1 MTNGRLDHLAAAQYC
16 NHNIATALIP
26 LLFQRLNENHTF
38 IFIIRLGISM
48 SGKIVPFPG
57 SRADANCTLSPL
69 RPPRSGRRLSSQVRV
84 QIERMADLLE
94 ELEAISDHSSEL
106 SPAMQARVRD
116 SISKAALIV
125 QSCGQAK
132 RAPGVVE
139 DEGDPQPHV
148 DREVLERVFQSWEP
162 HP

>member
-1 MTNGRLDHLAAAQYC
+1 
-16 NHNIATALIP
+16 
-26 LLFQRLNENHTF
+26 
-38 IFIIRLGISM
+38 M
-48 SGKIVPFPG
+48 SGTIVPFPG
-57 SRADANCTLSPL
+57 SRADANRTFCTL
-69 RPPRSGRRLSSQVRV
+69 RPHGRRLSSRVRA
-84 QIERMADLLE
+84 QIERIADLLE

-106 SPAMQARVRD
+106 SPAMQARVRN